1 MFIIYI
7 LILVIAIIIT
17 IIYLKQEKLLLQ
29 GEKIKNWK
37 PFLDYS
43 YAQTDSDILLDK
55 NGKSFLRIERP

>member
-7 LILVIAIIIT
+7 VILVIAIIIT

-43 YAQTDSDILLDK
+43 YEEIYLSIKQK
-55 NGKSFLRIERP
+55 KKC